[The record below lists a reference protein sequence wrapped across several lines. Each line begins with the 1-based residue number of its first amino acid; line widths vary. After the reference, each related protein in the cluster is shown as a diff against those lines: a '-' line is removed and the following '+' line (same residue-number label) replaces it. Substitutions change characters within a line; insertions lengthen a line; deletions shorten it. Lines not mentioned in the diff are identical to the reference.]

1 MYTRRKVAQPYG
13 FNALCELHKA
23 LPCTGFGPSSCPQV
37 SLRRL
42 ATMASAD
49 SCLSPAGFFD
59 LLPTGAASDRS
70 QVPEDIPLLSSWTL
84 RPDYHKRPC
93 RNTQWPFK
101 NEKFHSYK
109 GTQASPNKNAILPRA
124 TAAFTSPCSLTGL
137 CDLVLTRPQAVG
149 LICGSCSSARGFVDQ
164 ASFRRFSSRN
174 RPCPGLVV
182 FLLLYYS

>member
-1 MYTRRKVAQPYG
+1 MTYKRPRYQTPAMRRGATLLQAGKEEFFSPPPHTTGHAGPHPAVSGYFTELFRFVKDGILRMRRKVAQPYS
-13 FNALCELHKA
+13 FNALCEQHKA

-93 RNTQWPFK
+93 RNAGRP
-101 NEKFHSYK
+101 
-109 GTQASPNKNAILPRA
+109 PRIR
-124 TAAFTSPCSLTGL
+124 T
-137 CDLVLTRPQAVG
+137 
-149 LICGSCSSARGFVDQ
+149 
-164 ASFRRFSSRN
+164 
-174 RPCPGLVV
+174 
-182 FLLLYYS
+182 